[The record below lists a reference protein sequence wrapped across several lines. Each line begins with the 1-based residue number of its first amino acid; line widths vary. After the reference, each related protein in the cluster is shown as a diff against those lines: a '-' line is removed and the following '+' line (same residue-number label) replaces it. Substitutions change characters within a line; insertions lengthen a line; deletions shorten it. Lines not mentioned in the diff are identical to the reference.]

1 MKVLKVF
8 GNFFSYIWWIIF
20 LLSSLQSFIT
30 ILTLIAGV
38 KYVGRDCLFALIT
51 FSLSIGGFG
60 YLFRKTLF
68 KGNNFIKLIL
78 IVLVILFGVY
88 VWPTPYKYMP
98 SVDFYGQVTPFK
110 IHRITG
116 KGYIW
121 RNGIWWEINKK

>member
-78 IVLVILFGVY
+78 IILAVLFAIY
-88 VWPTPYKYMP
+88 VWPTPYRYI
-98 SVDFYGQVTPFK
+98 K
-110 IHRITG
+110 INNNPARMHRITSKIEYYSGG
-116 KGYIW
+116 KWYKW
-121 RNGIWWEINKK
+121 